1 VAVLSDFMIQL
12 LRMKM
17 GLLLLQIEKYPIFNS
32 FLVLLD
38 TEACE
43 WTKRAVL
50 LTSSGSMMMTTSAE
64 LDSLL
69 PGPPTGQKNTLPGTM
84 VPYPAPQPLPVTS
97 AAINSSTASL
107 IIIMKNVYK
116 EILLIRRLIAQIQI
130 ILMNLPTKDREINNH
145 MIQTYCDRYQLIKN
159 CFIDANTG
167 TNTTV
172 TSLTTANNTSP
183 KVQFTWND
191 RKKYA
196 EWINSICNVF
206 AALPNVIQ
214 SISPPPPA
222 PVSSN
227 ISASPLL
234 GRKLNR

>member
-1 VAVLSDFMIQL
+1 MIQL

-50 LTSSGSMMMTTSAE
+50 LTSSGSMMMTTSAGN
-64 LDSLL
+64 DSLL
-69 PGPPTGQKNTLPGTM
+69 PLPGQKNTMSGTI
-84 VPYPAPQPLPVTS
+84 VPYPSPQPLPVTS

-107 IIIMKNVYK
+107 IILMKNVYK

-159 CFIDANTG
+159 CFIDAHTG

-172 TSLTTANNTSP
+172 TSLTTTNNTSP

-214 SISPPPPA
+214 SISPPLPA
-222 PVSSN
+222 PPLSSN